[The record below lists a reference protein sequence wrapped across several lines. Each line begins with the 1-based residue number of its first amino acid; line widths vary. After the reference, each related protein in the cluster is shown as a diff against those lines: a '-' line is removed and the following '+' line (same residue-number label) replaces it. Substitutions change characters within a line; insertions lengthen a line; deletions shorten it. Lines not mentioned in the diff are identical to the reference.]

1 MMRETEES
9 TEGSERGIPKDEGTK
24 GGGQDENKEEAM
36 EDRTGIDRARRLETK
51 ADTQEDKRN
60 RKRMR
65 TEDKRGNRRETK
77 DIENSG
83 GTNGR
88 DRVCAEKDD
97 E

>member
-1 MMRETEES
+1 
-9 TEGSERGIPKDEGTK
+9 
-24 GGGQDENKEEAM
+24 M

-60 RKRMR
+60 RRRMR

-88 DRVCAEKDD
+88 NRVCAEKDD
-97 E
+97 EKDDE